1 MRTRTLLIQVAA
13 ATVIAALAGCTTP
26 QLRTGTDLVGAGGG
40 AALASSLSHGNPAIT
55 AAGAAGGALL
65 ADVAGSQYQ
74 KQQAAAERSG
84 YVKGQSDSIK
94 ELYWAQQAQQKRQE
108 QEENGRVS
116 YYDIPVP
123 ERTVNG
129 AVIAPTTKTLRIE
142 E

>member
-1 MRTRTLLIQVAA
+1 MKILHPLIQLG
-13 ATVIAALAGCTTP
+13 LAGAVVVLSGCTTS
-26 QLRTGTDLVGAGGG
+26 QLRTGTDLAGAGGG

-65 ADVAGSQYQ
+65 ADQVGSQYQ
-74 KQQAAAERSG
+74 KQQEAAERAG
-84 YVKGQSDSIK
+84 YIKGQSDSVK

-108 QEENGRVS
+108 QDENGRVS

-123 ERTVNG
+123 EHTANG

>member
-1 MRTRTLLIQVAA
+1 MKISRLFTPL
-13 ATVIAALAGCTTP
+13 ALAAFIVALSGCTAS

-40 AALASSLSHGNPAIT
+40 AALASSLSHGNPGIT

-65 ADVAGSQYQ
+65 ADTAGSQYQ
-74 KQQAAAERSG
+74 KQQEAAERAG
-84 YVKGQSDSIK
+84 YTKGQSDSVK

-108 QEENGRVS
+108 QDENGRVS

-123 ERTVNG
+123 EHTDNG

>member
-1 MRTRTLLIQVAA
+1 MQMLHPLIQLALA
-13 ATVIAALAGCTTP
+13 ATVLALSGCTTG
-26 QLRTGTDLVGAGGG
+26 QLRTGTDLAGAGGG

-65 ADVAGSQYQ
+65 ADQVGSQYEKQ
-74 KQQAAAERSG
+74 QQAAERTG
-84 YVKGQSDSIK
+84 YVKGQSDAVK

-108 QEENGRVS
+108 QDENGRVS

-123 ERTVNG
+123 EHTTNG